1 MDLFIRILSEW
12 NIDISKEQL
21 KLFERYYDLLIEWNS
36 RINLTTITEKED
48 VYVKHFADSIALCRY
63 YDLSNRSLIDIGTGA
78 GFPGVPIKI
87 MNPHCH
93 VVLADSLGKRIT
105 FLNELIS
112 ELELSDITAVHGR
125 AEDLAGDVSFREQFD
140 IATSRAVA
148 NLSTLSE
155 YCLPFVNING
165 TFVSYKSGIVDDEL
179 SLATN
184 AIRVLGG
191 DTPAVER
198 YSIPFTEYDRSLCF
212 INKRDHTADKYPR
225 RSGIPL
231 KKPL

>member
-1 MDLFIRILSEW
+1 MENRLFMPIQNILFKNLAE
-12 NIDISKEQL
+12 
-21 KLFERYYDLLIEWNS
+21 KLHIYLELLREWNS
-36 RINLTTITEKED
+36 RMDLTAVLED
-48 VYVKHFADSIALCRY
+48 EETVDRHFIDSLTVLKTGLIGDA
-63 YDLSNRSLIDIGTGA
+63 SSLIDVGTGA
-78 GFPGVPIKI
+78 GFPGL
-87 MNPHCH
+87 
-93 VVLADSLGKRIT
+93 VLAMANPELRVTLLDAQQKRLDFIQAVCEAT
-105 FLNELIS
+105 G
-112 ELELSDITAVHGR
+112 TANTVIVHAR
-125 AEDLAGDVSFREQFD
+125 AEDGARRKELREQFD